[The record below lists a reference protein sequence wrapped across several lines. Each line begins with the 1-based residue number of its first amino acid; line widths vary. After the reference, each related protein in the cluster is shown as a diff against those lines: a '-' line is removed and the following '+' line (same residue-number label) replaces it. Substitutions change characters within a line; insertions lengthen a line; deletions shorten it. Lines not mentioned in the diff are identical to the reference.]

1 MNESMIQGQI
11 IRPFSPAIGKY
22 KLSDDTITT
31 LNNHIDEILKDENK
45 IDELYHG
52 KQLAGEI
59 KYEIRLT
66 KEFLDQNLKDVLY
79 KFVFNFV
86 KSTLQKEIKKFDLKS
101 SWAVCQFESD
111 YNPIHWHDGHLSG
124 VMYTKIPSDFGGS
137 YKELNK
143 NGNIAFIHG
152 STQLTSSS
160 VFDVKPKI
168 GDLFLFP
175 SNMMHTVYPFFS
187 DEERRSVSFNV
198 FLDKETVRI

>member
-1 MNESMIQGQI
+1 MNKVSGEI
-11 IRPFSPAIGKY
+11 IRAFSPAIGKY
-22 KLSDDTITT
+22 KISENLIKIIND
-31 LNNHIDEILKDENK
+31 HIDDILKDQNK

-52 KQLAGEI
+52 KNLAGEI
-59 KYEIRLT
+59 KYEIKLT
-66 KEFLDQNLKDVLY
+66 KEFINEFLYDSLKDIVY
-79 KFVFNFV
+79 NFI
-86 KSTLQKEIKKFDLKS
+86 KSTLNKEFNSFEIKS

-152 STQLTSSS
+152 STQLTASS
-160 VFDVKPKI
+160 VYDVKPKI

-187 DEERRSVSFNV
+187 DQERRSVSFNV
-198 FLDKETVRI
+198 FLDKETVRF